1 MKHQD
6 KIKKSINLFG
16 PREEL
21 IKVCEELGE
30 LQAEVFKAVK
40 GKADIEKILEEL
52 ADVYFVLGYIKEIY
66 HISDEE
72 LDEKMKAKVQYFE
85 KVLKEK
91 ERDIYPEP
99 EY

>member
-1 MKHQD
+1 MKE
-6 KIKKSINLFG
+6 KILKALNLFG

-30 LQAEVFKAVK
+30 LQAEVFKSVK
-40 GKADIEKILEEL
+40 GKADRDNILEEL

-72 LDEKMKAKVQYFE
+72 LDENMNSKVQDFE

-91 ERDIYPEP
+91 ERSLYPEP

>member
-1 MKHQD
+1 MKE
-6 KIKKSINLFG
+6 KILKALNLFG

-21 IKVCEELGE
+21 IKVCEEM
-30 LQAEVFKAVK
+30 
-40 GKADIEKILEEL
+40 
-52 ADVYFVLGYIKEIY
+52 
-66 HISDEE
+66 
-72 LDEKMKAKVQYFE
+72 DEKMKAKVKDFE

>member
-1 MKHQD
+1 MKE
-6 KIKKSINLFG
+6 KILKALNLFG
-16 PREEL
+16 QREEL

-40 GKADIEKILEEL
+40 GKSDREKILEEL

-72 LDEKMKAKVQYFE
+72 LDENMNAKVQDFE

>member
-6 KIKKSINLFG
+6 KIKKSLSLFG

-21 IKVCEELGE
+21 IKVCEEL
-30 LQAEVFKAVK
+30 
-40 GKADIEKILEEL
+40 
-52 ADVYFVLGYIKEIY
+52 
-66 HISDEE
+66 
-72 LDEKMKAKVQYFE
+72 DEKMKAKVKDFE

>member
-1 MKHQD
+1 MKE
-6 KIKKSINLFG
+6 KILKALNLFG
-16 PREEL
+16 QREEL

-30 LQAEVFKAVK
+30 LQSEVFKAVK
-40 GKADIEKILEEL
+40 GKENREKILEEL

-72 LDEKMKAKVQYFE
+72 LDEKMKAKVQDFE

>member
-1 MKHQD
+1 MKE
-6 KIKKSINLFG
+6 KILKALNLFG

-40 GKADIEKILEEL
+40 GKADRDKILEEL
-52 ADVYFVLGYIKEIY
+52 ADVCFVLGYIKEIY
-66 HISDEE
+66 HISDDE
-72 LDEKMKAKVQYFE
+72 LNAKMNEKLQDFE

-91 ERDIYPEP
+91 ERDLYPEP

>member
-6 KIKKSINLFG
+6 KIKKSLNLFG

-40 GKADIEKILEEL
+40 GKENREKILEEL
-52 ADVYFVLGYIKEIY
+52 ADVYFKEIY
-66 HISDEE
+66 HISEDE
-72 LDEKMKAKVQYFE
+72 LDEKMKAKVQDFE

-91 ERDIYPEP
+91 DRDIYPEP

>member
-1 MKHQD
+1 MKE
-6 KIKKSINLFG
+6 KILKALNFFG

-40 GKADIEKILEEL
+40 GKENREKILEEL

-72 LDEKMKAKVQYFE
+72 LDEKMKAKVQDFE

>member
-16 PREEL
+16 LREEL

-30 LQAEVFKAVK
+30 LQAEVFKSVK
-40 GKADIEKILEEL
+40 GKADREKILEEL
-52 ADVYFVLGYIKEIY
+52 ADVYFVLGYIQEIY

-72 LDEKMKAKVQYFE
+72 LDEKMNAKIQDLE

>member
-1 MKHQD
+1 MKE
-6 KIKKSINLFG
+6 KILNALNLFG

-40 GKADIEKILEEL
+40 GKADREKILEEL

-85 KVLKEK
+85 NVLKEK

>member
-1 MKHQD
+1 MRNKEQ
-6 KIKKSINLFG
+6 IKKSLSLFG
-16 PREEL
+16 LREEL

-30 LQAEVFKAVK
+30 MQAEVFKSVK
-40 GKADIEKILEEL
+40 GKADREKILEEL
-52 ADVYFVLGYIKEIY
+52 ADVYFVLGYIQEIY

-72 LDEKMKAKVQYFE
+72 LDEKMKAKVKDFE

>member
-1 MKHQD
+1 MKE
-6 KIKKSINLFG
+6 KILKALNLFG

-40 GKADIEKILEEL
+40 GKENREKILEEL

-72 LDEKMKAKVQYFE
+72 LDEKMKAKVQDFE